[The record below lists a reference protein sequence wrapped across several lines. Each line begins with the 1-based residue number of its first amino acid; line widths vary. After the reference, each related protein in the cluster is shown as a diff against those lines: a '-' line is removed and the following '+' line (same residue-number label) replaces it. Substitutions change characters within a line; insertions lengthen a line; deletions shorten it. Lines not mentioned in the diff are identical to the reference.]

1 MKYILSI
8 SKQAIQAIDANNVL
22 TAKTNFDN
30 TYSYKAYQLL
40 KEKSNL
46 QNFFFAFELNGAN
59 LDDITH
65 NLPENDYIIVV
76 SLPETEDIFKM
87 LYYDFTDLIY
97 YFDNASD
104 TELSEGG
111 YKAIE
116 VITNSCMSGKVTRNN
131 ELIQANFE
139 TIQKD
144 WILERWEYKDWGVEK

>member
-116 VITNSCMSGKVTRNN
+116 VITNSCMSGKVTSNN

>member
-1 MKYILSI
+1 MNYILSI
-8 SKQAIQAIDANNVL
+8 SKQAIQAIDANNVI
-22 TAKTNFDN
+22 TAKTNFNN

-46 QNFFFAFELNGAN
+46 QNFFFSFEWNGAN

-76 SLPETEDIFKM
+76 SLPETENIFKM

-116 VITNSCMSGKVTRNN
+116 VITNSCMSGKVTSNN

-144 WILERWEYKDWGVEK
+144 WILERWEYKDWGTGQ